1 MMKRNVFVSP
11 LLVLLSASLLMHTL
25 SMASAFTLHS
35 PSKSFSSSTHHL
47 ILKMSSDE
55 TTSKTDVKKAA
66 AAYVEPGRN
75 PNNPLLPELKGDF
88 DWDEKFGSD
97 DDWIVTDV
105 PGKRVVSEAE
115 LTAQVTA
122 LDALEQKWKKE
133 RQGVEYDKARLLGWT
148 EQAETYNGRYA
159 MFFLVVGL
167 LTEYW
172 TGFSMPAQVEEMLRI
187 GGVIGFEG

>member
-1 MMKRNVFVSP
+1 MMQRNAFLAP
-11 LLVLLSASLLMHTL
+11 LMVLLSTFWAS
-25 SMASAFTLHS
+25 SAFTIQTTTSAHLMLLHMS
-35 PSKSFSSSTHHL
+35 SSSSDSSST
-47 ILKMSSDE
+47 S
-55 TTSKTDVKKAA
+55 SKTDVKKAA

-75 PNNPLLPELKGDF
+75 PNNPLLPELKGDY

-97 DDWIVTDV
+97 DDWIVTNV
-105 PGKRVVSEAE
+105 PGKRVLSESE
-115 LTAQVTA
+115 LAAQVAA
-122 LDALEQKWKKE
+122 LDALEAKWKKE
-133 RQGVEYDKARLLGWT
+133 RQNVEYDKARLLGWT